1 MVTEISDVLN
11 RTDSIIES
19 KPTAESKTKA
29 EDANQVKSE
38 QTTLEAVNNT
48 TSVGNLAQ
56 EPVNKPN
63 ADPKADQQL

>member
-1 MVTEISDVLN
+1 MLN

-19 KPTAESKTKA
+19 KPTAESKP
-29 EDANQVKSE
+29 EVVNQVKSE

-56 EPVNKPN
+56 EQVNKPN
-63 ADPKADQQL
+63 ADPKADQQF

>member
-1 MVTEISDVLN
+1 MLN
-11 RTDSIIES
+11 RTDTIIES
-19 KPTAESKTKA
+19 KPTAEYKSKP

-48 TSVGNLAQ
+48 TSVGNLA
-56 EPVNKPN
+56 EELVNKPN

>member
-1 MVTEISDVLN
+1 VLN
-11 RTDSIIES
+11 TTDSIIES
-19 KPTAESKTKA
+19 KPTAESKSKP
-29 EDANQVKSE
+29 EDASQAKPE
-38 QTTLEAVNNT
+38 QTSLEAVNNT